1 MGETDRT
8 NTRPDESTYA
18 KSPRRSGE
26 ASSQESQSKGKSP
39 SDSDIIA
46 ELGDELGGPA

>member
-1 MGETDRT
+1 MSETARD
-8 NTRPDESTYA
+8 NTRPDESTRA
-18 KSPRRSGE
+18 KPPRRSGE
-26 ASSQESQSKGKSP
+26 ARSQESPSKDKSP

>member
-1 MGETDRT
+1 MGETDRA

-39 SDSDIIA
+39 WTGLILV
-46 ELGDELGGPA
+46 EG